1 MSEIIVTIFNII
13 TMVCLIFFAG
23 YLSSVLGEQ
32 KIGLFKRLVLCVCRW
47 SFKPLYD
54 IKTKRIYLWCYLIIP
69 ALIVNVLVVARQFNI
84 GKMYIRVD
92 LGFIASAVLW
102 IALPILFIGVL
113 DKLKK
118 EELKNK

>member
-1 MSEIIVTIFNII
+1 MSEIVVTIFNII

-32 KIGLFKRLVLCVCRW
+32 KIGLFKRLVFCLIHW

-69 ALIVNVLVVARQFNI
+69 SLIVNVLVVARQFNI